1 MRRVYCVAALY
12 SGDTAELPANQRGIE
27 RMSENMEK
35 FRSMDGSEALVVRPF
50 IQVVFQHG
58 HPNEVGVNGC
68 RVEDVID
75 VAVDR
80 LLDFQ
85 GRNLACEENAEALE
99 YLYQA
104 REALLKRTRRREQ
117 QGVINTQQA
126 HKAVDVGAAVNL

>member
-1 MRRVYCVAALY
+1 
-12 SGDTAELPANQRGIE
+12 
-27 RMSENMEK
+27 
-35 FRSMDGSEALVVRPF
+35 MDGSEALVVRPF

-68 RVEDVID
+68 RIEDVID

-99 YLYQA
+99 HLYLA

-117 QGVINTQQA
+117 QGVINTQKPHQPL
-126 HKAVDVGAAVNL
+126 DVGAAVNL